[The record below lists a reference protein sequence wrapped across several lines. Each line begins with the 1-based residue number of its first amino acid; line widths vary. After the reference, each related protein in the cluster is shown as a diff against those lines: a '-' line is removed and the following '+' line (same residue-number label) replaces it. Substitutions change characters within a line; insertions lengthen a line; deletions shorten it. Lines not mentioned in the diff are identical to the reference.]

1 MANQAKVH
9 IRPDGSLG
17 TCEAEYQCKYAR
29 EDPRGPHFD
38 TFEEAAMWLE
48 TEAEALEDCKMLV
61 EGWGEEEGLTPGLME
76 AHNITPWTLH
86 RFNPDK
92 YPNPGLEGQPTKK
105 EVVEQQEEVA
115 EEPVEASVPE
125 IIEPAEAITGAG
137 ADATPESTKVAH
149 GNPEPSTEETDSAA
163 ETVAVASGATMPDS
177 DVPERDRGGWINPE
191 DGQFTFD
198 FDVSAM
204 RIERPMHDLGS
215 GMYWEP
221 ETYEQMVDEAVKYAS
236 WDEEELCRSFVA
248 QAELDDSGLD
258 GYMPVSGHANSVLDG
273 WVMRNIDKPVDQEAA
288 DAALEDWAATPRGR
302 GRFATNVDNID
313 SDNGFLNTRGGSM
326 VIEYDIPS
334 SVYLSEG
341 DYINAAY
348 GDEYDG
354 YAWARM
360 EIEETRGWTQ
370 DSTRQQDY
378 IDSSTYAGYV
388 ERKPAA
394 NDYETDTLTRVI
406 DPDGSVA
413 VVAGNGQLTQ
423 KVAKRKYHSQEYAEY
438 YRDYRWSERERKEVN
453 DFLGGEYYDDEVFSK
468 RERAALNKIRRF
480 NYQSSVINSQITE
493 LLESKSDEDVDKLDA
508 LCERIDCGNPDYL
521 KSFLAEGLLDG
532 SLKIRSKGFAPT
544 LDDIVPGNPSRDS
557 MFGALRSLDRIT
569 SRNEGYSGR
578 GSLDDVFEAAAAR
591 VVIKYDNPDGP
602 MSVRRHAPSR
612 RSTILSTFTPKEC
625 QRDESLM
632 YMKGNH
638 AGFSLSRSANRTD
651 ANSLKYDTGS
661 ARYGNDFVVTYEDEG
676 GATRFGYAPQGAVD
690 GTVDI
695 VHLPASATLVDKD
708 GFEFPDPYY
717 LKAARAEYFFGGTE
731 FKPGDL
737 ENIVVNDDD
746 STTSR
751 FKLRLW

>member
-1 MANQAKVH
+1 
-9 IRPDGSLG
+9 
-17 TCEAEYQCKYAR
+17 
-29 EDPRGPHFD
+29 
-38 TFEEAAMWLE
+38 MWLE

-61 EGWGEEEGLTPGLME
+61 EEWGEEEGLTPGLME

-92 YPNPGLEGQPTKK
+92 YPNPGLQDQPLK
-105 EVVEQQEEVA
+105 EEVEQHD
-115 EEPVEASVPE
+115 EATE
-125 IIEPAEAITGAG
+125 EPAEVIREVEPDT
-137 ADATPESTKVAH
+137 AH
-149 GNPEPSTEETDSAA
+149 EPTEAAHVNPEPSIEETESTA
-163 ETVAVASGATMPDS
+163 EDTAVVSETPTLDS

-236 WDEEELCRSFVA
+236 WDKDELRRSFEE

-258 GYMPVSGHANSVLDG
+258 GYMTGPGHPNRVLDG
-273 WVMRNIDKPVDQEAA
+273 WIMRNINKPVDQEDA
-288 DAALEDWAATPRGR
+288 DRALAMWADTPRGH
-302 GRFATNVDNID
+302 GRFATDVDNID
-313 SDNGFLNTRGGSM
+313 NDNGFLNPRGGSM
-326 VIEYDIPS
+326 VIEYDIPNDI
-334 SVYLSEG
+334 YLTEG

-354 YAWARM
+354 YAWALM
-360 EIEETRGWTQ
+360 EIEETRGWTS

-388 ERKPAA
+388 ERKPAR

-406 DPDGSVA
+406 DLDGSVA

-423 KVAKRKYHSQEYAEY
+423 KVARRKYHSQESAER
-438 YRDYRWSERERKEVN
+438 YRDYRWSERERKEVES
-453 DFLGGEYYDDEVFSK
+453 FLGGEYYDDEVFSK
-468 RERAALNKIRRF
+468 RERAALNKLRRF
-480 NYQSSVINSQITE
+480 NYQSSVINSQITA
-493 LLESKSDEDVDKLDA
+493 LLESKSDEDAAKLEA
-508 LCERIDCGNPDYL
+508 LCERVGCGNPDYL
-521 KSFLAEGLLDG
+521 KSFLAEELLEGD
-532 SLKIRSKGFAPT
+532 LKIKSKGFAPT
-544 LDDIVPGNPSRDS
+544 LDDIVPGNPRRDS

-569 SRNEGYSGR
+569 PPTDSHMTREDAFR
-578 GSLDDVFEAAAAR
+578 AVADR
-591 VVIKYDNPDGP
+591 VVIRYGKPDDG
-602 MSVRRHAPSR
+602 RYIGGHFEPSR

-651 ANSLKYDTGS
+651 ANSLKYDTGA

-731 FKPGDL
+731 FEPGDL

-746 STTSR
+746 STTSK